1 MSTPPVAAPGVCI
14 NLCCRGRQVSD
25 PGSAGMSDV
34 HGRLEYHEA
43 MLVLDFDG
51 TVTDAEREGAP
62 YRAGFLDDLA
72 ALTGMARGEVMAMAE
87 RMEAEMLA
95 HPGRHSWVYR
105 ERTVAPAATDPYLR
119 TLAVASA
126 VLDAAGMFPEHAQR
140 ERLLELLYRYNY
152 QKTAMAFRPGA
163 YELVSGL
170 AGAEVHVV
178 TNSHTE
184 PVQHK
189 IRALARTPGE
199 LDWLVERVH
208 GRARKF
214 VVDDSLVEVDEHLS
228 IDGLERS
235 VLLRRRHYHDVLAGL
250 LARAGRTWAE
260 LLVVGDTFELDL
272 ALPLARGARVAL
284 MLGEHTPAHEI
295 AFLEA
300 HPRGHVVRALSEIH
314 ALL

>member
-1 MSTPPVAAPGVCI
+1 MPGARAR
-14 NLCCRGRQVSD
+14 LGY
-25 PGSAGMSDV
+25 
-34 HGRLEYHEA
+34 HGA

-62 YRAGFLDDLA
+62 YRDGFLNDLA
-72 ALTGMARGEVMAMAE
+72 ALTGMAHGDVMAMAE

-95 HPGRHSWVYR
+95 HPGRHGWVYR
-105 ERTVAPAATDPYLR
+105 ERVVAPAATDPYLR

-126 VLDAAGMFPEHAQR
+126 MLDATGQFRVQAER
-140 ERLLELLYRYNY
+140 ERLLELLHRYNY
-152 QKTAMAFRPGA
+152 QKTAMVFRPGA
-163 YELVSGL
+163 YELVRAL
-170 AGAEVHVV
+170 AGAEIYVV

-189 IRALARTPGE
+189 IRALARAPGE

-208 GRARKF
+208 GRAQKYA
-214 VVDDSLVEVDEHLS
+214 VDDSLTEVDEHLT
-228 IDGLERS
+228 IHGLERA
-235 VLLRRRHYHDVLAGL
+235 VLLRRRCYHDVLAGL

-284 MLGEHTPAHEI
+284 MTGEHTPAHEI

-300 HPRGHVVRALSEIH
+300 HPRGHVVRALSEIP